1 MIFAAA
7 NAEDSSLDD
16 AEGEDDASIQKR
28 KTMNDANPDNARE
41 LYYPIHHCCSIYF
54 IFDDTMRRCVCMV

>member
-7 NAEDSSLDD
+7 NAEDSNLDD

-41 LYYPIHHCCSIYF
+41 LPHHLFYLFHLMVLSIQ
-54 IFDDTMRRCVCMV
+54 

>member
-41 LYYPIHHCCSIYF
+41 LYYPISILVVPYISF
-54 IFDDTMRRCVCMV
+54 LMIQ

>member
-7 NAEDSSLDD
+7 NAEDSNLDD

-41 LYYPIHHCCSIYF
+41 LPHRFVLSIS
-54 IFDDTMRRCVCMV
+54 FDGTPYTMRLSV